1 MAIQKFEDD
10 LNIISKL
17 GDNPGTDNGLTT
29 PQFRAMFDKAGLLI
43 QKFINDVILPAMNAS
58 NNPQEGLSMQGGIN
72 MNGQMLNGIKTP
84 GADDEA
90 ANKGYVDG
98 KRFVPANVVLS
109 AAGWSADAP
118 YTQTVAVEGIL
129 KTDRPHYCV
138 VLSEDRETALAEKEA
153 FAMVDDLDT
162 ADGSITFTCLEDK
175 PSVALTIQME
185 VNR

>member
-43 QKFINDVILPAMNAS
+43 QKFINEVILPAMNAS

-72 MNGQMLNGIKTP
+72 MNGQMLNGIKAP
-84 GADDEA
+84 GAADEA
-90 ANKGYVDG
+90 ANKGYVDD
-98 KRFVPANVVLS
+98 KHFFRTVTLPAD
-109 AAGWSADAP
+109 GWSAEAP
-118 YTQTVAVEGIL
+118 YTQTVAVQGVTGDDAPHVGLIPKGQTKEERDSENEAWDCVSHGVAENGII
-129 KTDRPHYCV
+129 V
-138 VLSEDRETALAEKEA
+138 
-153 FAMVDDLDT
+153 
-162 ADGSITFTCLEDK
+162 FTCDDEK
-175 PSVALTIQME
+175 PATDLALQIE

>member
-84 GADDEA
+84 GAADEA
-90 ANKGYVDG
+90 ANKGYVDS
-98 KRFVPANVVLS
+98 KHFFRDVTLTV
-109 AAGWSADAP
+109 AGWSADAP
-118 YTQTVAVEGIL
+118 YKQTVAVKDVIE
-129 KTDRPHYCV
+129 DDAPHVGLIPGEDAETEEEAWACV
-138 VLSEDRETALAEKEA
+138 SRGVSGN
-153 FAMVDDLDT
+153 
-162 ADGSITFTCLEDK
+162 GSITFTCYEEK
-175 PSVALTIQME
+175 PEINLTLQVE